1 MASTGASTFE
11 FPCATESTI
20 LCQGI
25 IRARSRESLS
35 QPSLLEPNKIYKYE
49 IDVGVTGNLFKKGH
63 RIRLEVSS
71 SNFPLY
77 DRNLNTGNPL
87 GQDAEIRVAHQTI
100 YHTRAYPSSLTL
112 PVIPRK

>member
-1 MASTGASTFE
+1 
-11 FPCATESTI
+11 
-20 LCQGI
+20 
-25 IRARSRESLS
+25 
-35 QPSLLEPNKIYKYE
+35 LLEPGKVYAYT

-100 YHTRAYPSSLTL
+100 YHSHPYPSHLLL
-112 PVIPRK
+112 PVVPRP